1 MATSKGK
8 TLLLVRFSVLLAVLA
23 VVCFTP
29 LGSIPLAP
37 PLIVATLGMIPVVLA
52 GIMFGPAL
60 GSLMGF
66 FAGFFSFIVWTF
78 MPPSIM
84 AFVFTPF
91 YSLGDIHGNGW
102 SLVICFVPRILVGT
116 VSGGI
121 YLAFKKVGIA
131 SEKSEKRRQRKIERS
146 GGEASSGAGGRV
158 RPSIVLY
165 ALGGLVGG
173 LLVSVLVFVIVYAFT
188 QLLMKYEISSRFAW
202 GGLIALFI
210 VSSILIFIL
219 LLKKLKEDTAGD
231 FISYCVSAVAG
242 SMTNTILVLGG
253 VYLFFEDAY
262 TQGMG
267 LTEGSLFGILCT
279 SVITNGIPEAVVA
292 AICAF
297 FICRAFKKSKDLSN
311 NNW

>member
-1 MATSKGK
+1 MKDSKGK

-52 GIMFGPAL
+52 GVLFGPAL

-116 VSGGI
+116 VSGGL
-121 YLAFKKVGIA
+121 YLMFKKAGLAGEHRV
-131 SEKSEKRRQRKIERS
+131 QRKLRKS
-146 GGEASSGAGGRV
+146 AAAGEEISVQEAEAMEKK
-158 RPSIVLY
+158 PSVLLY
-165 ALGGLVGG
+165 ALGGMVGG
-173 LLVSVLVFVIVYAFT
+173 LLVAVTVFVIIYAFT
-188 QLLMKYEISSRFAW
+188 RLLLKQEVSSRFAW

-210 VSSILIFIL
+210 VASILVFIL
-219 LLKKLKEDTAGD
+219 LLKKLKADTAKD
-231 FISYCVSAVAG
+231 FISYCVSAIAG

-253 VYLFFEDAY
+253 IYLFFEDAY
-262 TQGMG
+262 TAGMG

-279 SVITNGIPEAVVA
+279 SVITNGIPEAALA
-292 AICAF
+292 AICTF
-297 FICRAFKKSKDLSN
+297 FICRAMKRVEAH
-311 NNW
+311 